1 MINFLN
7 IDPHSIPGAFWLFF
21 ALAIGHALADFPL
34 QGAFLSEAKNRHLGF
49 SPHSDKATPTS
60 TPIPKP
66 NGIWI
71 QALSAHTLIHGGAV
85 WLITGSPVLG
95 LIEVILHWIIDFA
108 KCEGWLGF
116 NADQLLHYLCKA
128 SYVLLIYLGVG
139 CI

>member
-1 MINFLN
+1 MTSFIATFSLLD
-7 IDPHSIPGAFWLFF
+7 IDPHCLSGACWLFF

-34 QGAFLSEAKNRHLGF
+34 QGVFLSEAKNRHQGF
-49 SPHSDKATPTS
+49 SQHSDKATPT
-60 TPIPKP
+60 PK
-66 NGIWI
+66 GIWV

-139 CI
+139 WI